1 MFLTGIPMSLT
12 IEVNGKNAQ
21 ASGRITADVFRTL
34 SNTPGKWRWVG
45 RVFHFSPT
53 DAALQFMRATFP
65 DATWTDGATQALVR
79 ADAQAQA
86 IQDSVQ
92 AKRAP
97 LLPDA
102 TDYQFKTE
110 PYEHQRRAWQL
121 ARDRE
126 AYAFL
131 MEMGT
136 GKSKAT
142 LDVAAWKYRKGEIN
156 ALIII
161 APNGVHLKWRDKEV
175 RDHLPDWVPRRTG
188 AWSSALASRKWQ
200 QQILE
205 ALAAKTDDLVVL
217 TINVEAFSKVTKNKQ
232 GKRNSPLLEYLRK
245 FFKVHGKVM
254 MVLDESTRIR
264 NHDAERTRTLLQV
277 RKAAV
282 ARMILT
288 GSPVVKGVENLY
300 SQFKFLTDNPLGCS
314 TFTEF
319 KAEFCVTGGYEGR
332 QVVGAKNLPELTRRL
347 DGWSY
352 RVTKAECL
360 DLPPKVYDEVMT
372 PLSPQQAALYKEL
385 RDELVAEV
393 DAKRITAEL
402 AIVQLTKLHQIV
414 CGFVRADDG
423 TETVL
428 DCPRMEICTELLEDA
443 SDQTVVWTRWR
454 RDAKELHKRFPNSV
468 LYIGGDPESNA
479 RAIQRF
485 QAGEVKGFIG
495 TVQGGIGFDL
505 TAASY
510 MIYYSNSFDAE
521 HRWQS
526 EDRSHRIGQTR
537 SLTVLDLYAPNTID
551 ARLFRLLRQ
560 RKSLATKVLD
570 PHTIKELLDA

>member
-1 MFLTGIPMSLT
+1 MPLT
-12 IEVNGKNAQ
+12 IEVDGKH
-21 ASGRITADVFRTL
+21 ASLSGNITADTFRAL
-34 SNTPGKWRWVG
+34 SGTPGKWRWVG
-45 RVFHFSPT
+45 RVFHFAASE
-53 DAALQFMRATFP
+53 AALKFMRDTFP
-65 DATWTDGATQALVR
+65 DATWTDGATAALVKL
-79 ADAQAQA
+79 DAQAQA
-86 IQDSVQ
+86 LQASAA

-97 LLPDA
+97 LAPD
-102 TDYQFKTE
+102 TSDYAFKSQ
-110 PYEHQRRAWQL
+110 PYEHQRRAWTL

-142 LDVAAWKYRKGEIN
+142 IDVAAWKYRKGEIN
-156 ALIII
+156 ALIVV
-161 APNGVHLKWRDKEV
+161 APNGVHLKWRDKEIPE
-175 RDHLPDWVPRRTG
+175 HLPDWVPRRSG
-188 AWSSALASRKWQ
+188 SWSSFLAGRKWQ
-200 QQILE
+200 QSILD
-205 ALAAKTDDLVVL
+205 ALATPTDDLVVL
-217 TINVEAFSKVTKNKQ
+217 TINVEAFSKVTKNKS

-245 FFKVHGKVM
+245 FFKVHRKVM
-254 MVLDESTRIR
+254 IVLDESTRIR
-264 NHDAERTRTLLQV
+264 NHDAERTRTLIQV

-282 ARMILT
+282 VRMILT

-319 KAEFCVTGGYEGR
+319 KSEFCITGGYENR

-360 DLPPKVYDEVMT
+360 DLPPKVYDEVAA
-372 PLSPQQAALYKEL
+372 PLSPKQATIYKEL
-385 RDELVAEV
+385 RDELLAEV
-393 DAKRITAEL
+393 EAKRVTAEL
-402 AIVQLTKLHQIV
+402 AIVQMTKLHQIV
-414 CGFVRADDG
+414 CGFVRTDDG
-423 TETVL
+423 TEIPL
-428 DCPRMEICTELLEDA
+428 DCPRMDICVDLLDDA

-468 LYIGGDPESNA
+468 LYIGGDPEANA
-479 RAIQRF
+479 LAIKRF

-510 MIYYSNSFDAE
+510 MIYYANSFDAE

-526 EDRSHRIGQTR
+526 EDRAHRIGQR
-537 SLTVLDLYAPNTID
+537 KPLTIVDLYAPNTVD
-551 ARLFRLLRQ
+551 AKLFRMLRQ

>member
-1 MFLTGIPMSLT
+1 MSVT
-12 IEVNGKNAQ
+12 IEVTGQNAQ
-21 ASGRITADVFRTL
+21 LSGRITADVFRAL
-34 SNTPGKWRWVG
+34 SGTPGKWRWVG
-45 RVFHFSPT
+45 RTFHFRAT
-53 DAALQFMRATFP
+53 EAALNFVRQAVP
-65 DATWTDGATQALVR
+65 DATWTDGALAAMALED
-79 ADAQAQA
+79 AKAQAVA
-86 IQDSVQ
+86 ASAA

-97 LLPDA
+97 LLPEDV
-102 TDYQFKTE
+102 DYAFKTE

-142 LDVAAWKYRKGEIN
+142 LDVAAWKYKKGEIN
-156 ALIII
+156 ALIVV

-175 RDHLPDWVPRRTG
+175 PDHLPTWVPRRTG
-188 AWSSALASRKWQ
+188 SWSSFLAGRKWQ
-200 QQILE
+200 QQILD
-205 ALAAKTDDLVVL
+205 ALATKTDDLVVL
-217 TINVEAFSKVTKNKQ
+217 TINVEAFSKVTKDKS
-232 GKRNSPLLEYLRK
+232 GKRNSPLLTYLRT
-245 FFKVHGKVM
+245 FFKVHRKVM

-288 GSPVVKGVENLY
+288 GSPVVRGVENLY
-300 SQFKFLTDNPLGCS
+300 SQFKFLTDNPLGCN

-319 KAEFCVTGGYEGR
+319 KAEFCVTGGYENR

-360 DLPPKVYDEVMT
+360 DLPPKVYDEVMA
-372 PLSPQQAALYKEL
+372 PLSPEQARLYKEV
-385 RDELVAEV
+385 RDELVADVE
-393 DAKRITAEL
+393 AKRVTAEI

-414 CGFVRADDG
+414 CGFVRTDDG
-423 TETVL
+423 SEVVL
-428 DCPRMEICTELLEDA
+428 DCPRMDICCELMEDA

-454 RDAKELHKRFPNSV
+454 RDALELARRNKDSV
-468 LYIGGDPESNA
+468 LYIGGDPERNA
-479 RAIQRF
+479 ESIRLF
-485 QAGEVKGFIG
+485 QAGKVRKFIG

-526 EDRSHRIGQTR
+526 EDRAHRIGQTR
-537 SLTVLDLYAPNTID
+537 SLTILDLYAPNTVD
-551 ARLFRLLRQ
+551 AKLFRMLRQ

-570 PHTIKELLDA
+570 PHTIKELLDG